1 MRRALFFVVVL
12 GLAGA
17 AVWYYRFGGSRA
29 GTASASP
36 AAPGPGGAPG
46 GGMPG
51 GGTGG
56 GRGRT
61 PMTVDTARAA
71 RHEVVDSIT
80 VVGNL
85 IAEQTVDVVPRVAGR
100 IEIVHVK
107 LGDRV
112 QRGQVLAKIEDR
124 ELREQIRQAEASL
137 EVNKSTVTARE
148 NDLKVQENIFER
160 FKQLAANGLTPKQ
173 QLEDAELRHNSARSQ
188 VDVAKS
194 QQQATQARLDEL
206 KITLGNTTVLSP
218 LEGFVSR
225 RLLDPGGFAGA
236 NTVIMTVVDIGTVR
250 LVANLVEKGFNKI
263 TAGVSA
269 DVEVDTFPGEQFKG
283 QVSRVAPVFDPAT
296 RTAAMEIEVPNP
308 GFRLKPG
315 SYARVRLTVERRA
328 DALTVPRNAVVDT
341 EGKRG
346 VFMVDAQ
353 TARFREVQTG
363 LADGDRVEVLNGL
376 NEGDRIVTVGAL
388 ALRDGDRI
396 VLAEAAGKGGGE
408 KGRGGRGGGKGGGE
422 SPNAGKQ

>member
-1 MRRALFFVVVL
+1 MRRFLFIAIVL
-12 GLAGA
+12 GLAGLS
-17 AVWYYRFGGSRA
+17 VWYYRFGGQRA

-36 AAPGPGGAPG
+36 AAPGPGGPGAGAPG
-46 GGMPG
+46 GGMP
-51 GGTGG
+51 

-61 PMTVDTARAA
+61 PMTVDTARAV
-71 RHEVVDSIT
+71 RHEVIDSIT

-100 IEIVHVK
+100 IENVHVK

-112 QRGQVLAKIEDR
+112 TRGQVLAKVEDR

-137 EVNKSTVTARE
+137 EVNRSTVTARE
-148 NDLKVQENIFER
+148 NDLKVQENVFER

-173 QLEDAELRHNSARSQ
+173 QLEDAELRYNSAQSQ
-188 VDVAKS
+188 VQVARS

-206 KITLGNTTVLSP
+206 KITLGNTTVVSP
-218 LEGFVSR
+218 LEGFVSKR
-225 RLLDPGGFAGA
+225 NLDPGGFAGA
-236 NTVIMTVVDIGTVR
+236 NTVMMTVVDISTVR

-269 DVEVDTFPGEQFKG
+269 DVEVDTFPGEKFKG

-308 GFRLKPG
+308 GYRLKPG
-315 SYARVRLTVERRA
+315 SYARVRLTVERRV

-346 VFMVDAQ
+346 VFLVDAQ

-363 LADGDRVEVLNGL
+363 LSDTDRVEITGGLNDGDRV
-376 NEGDRIVTVGAL
+376 VTVGAL

-408 KGRGGRGGGKGGGE
+408 SRGRGGRGGKGGGE
-422 SPNAGKQ
+422 PAGK

>member
-1 MRRALFFVVVL
+1 MRRILLVAIVL

-17 AVWYYRFGGSRA
+17 AVWYYRFGGNKA
-29 GTASASP
+29 GAASASP
-36 AAPGPGGAPG
+36 ATPGPGAGGAPG
-46 GGMPG
+46 GMA
-51 GGTGG
+51 GG

-61 PMTVDTARAA
+61 PMTVDTAQAS

-100 IEIVHVK
+100 IDIVHVK

-137 EVNKSTVTARE
+137 EVNRSTVSARE
-148 NDLKVQENIFER
+148 NDLKVQENVFER

-173 QLEDAELRHNSARSQ
+173 QLEDAELRFNSARSQ
-188 VDVAKS
+188 VDVARS

-206 KITLGNTTVLSP
+206 KITLGNTTVISP
-218 LEGFVSR
+218 LDGFVSR
-225 RLLDPGGFAGA
+225 RMLDPGGFAGA

-328 DALTVPRNAVVDT
+328 DALTVPRNALVDT

-346 VFMVDAQ
+346 VFLVDAQ

-363 LADGDRVEVLNGL
+363 LSDADRVEITRGLNDGDRV
-376 NEGDRIVTVGAL
+376 VTVGAL
-388 ALRDGDRI
+388 ALRDGDRV
-396 VLAEAAGKGGGE
+396 VLTDAANKGGG
-408 KGRGGRGGGKGGGE
+408 GRGGRGGKGGSE
-422 SPNAGKQ
+422 PGKDSAAK

>member
-1 MRRALFFVVVL
+1 ML
-12 GLAGA
+12 GLSGY
-17 AVWYYRFGGSRA
+17 AVWYYRFGGQGTA
-29 GTASASP
+29 TASAP
-36 AAPGPGGAPG
+36 APPPG
-46 GGMPG
+46 GGFG
-51 GGTGG
+51 GGPGMGMGG
-56 GRGRT
+56 GMGRGRT

-71 RHEVVDSIT
+71 RHEVVDYIT

-100 IEIVHVK
+100 IDTVMVK

-112 QRGQVLAKIEDR
+112 TRGQQIAKIEDR
-124 ELREQIRQAEASL
+124 ELREQIKQAEAAL
-137 EVNKSTVTARE
+137 EVTRSTVTLRE
-148 NDLKVQENIFER
+148 NDVKVQQNAYDR
-160 FKQLAANGLTPKQ
+160 VKALHAGGLTPKQ
-173 QLEDAELRHNSARSQ
+173 NLEDAEARFSSAQSQ
-188 VDVAKS
+188 VAVAKAQLQS
-194 QQQATQARLDEL
+194 TEARLDEL

-225 RLLDPGGFAGA
+225 RNLDPGGFAAA
-236 NTVIMTVVDIGTVR
+236 NTSIVTVVDISTVR

-263 TAGVSA
+263 AAGVSA

-315 SYARVRLTVERRA
+315 SYARVRLTLERRP

-346 VFMVDAQ
+346 VFLVDAQ
-353 TARFREVQTG
+353 IARFREVQIG
-363 LADGDRVEVLNGL
+363 LSDGERVEITDGL
-376 NEGDRIVTVGAL
+376 VEGDRIITVGVL

-396 VLAEAAGKGGGE
+396 VLAEAAGKDGG
-408 KGRGGRGGGKGGGE
+408 KGRGEGGGRRGGEPGKE
-422 SPNAGKQ
+422 AAGKN

>member
-1 MRRALFFVVVL
+1 MRRFLFIAIIL
-12 GLAGA
+12 GLAGLS
-17 AVWYYRFGGSRA
+17 VWYYRFGGQRA

-36 AAPGPGGAPG
+36 AAPGPGAPGGGAPG
-46 GGMPG
+46 GGM
-51 GGTGG
+51 T

-100 IEIVHVK
+100 IENVHVK

-112 QRGQVLAKIEDR
+112 TRGQVLAKIEDR
-124 ELREQIRQAEASL
+124 ELREQIRQAEAGL
-137 EVNKSTVTARE
+137 EVNRSTVTARE

-173 QLEDAELRHNSARSQ
+173 QLEDAELRYNSAQSQ
-188 VDVAKS
+188 VQVAKS
-194 QQQATQARLDEL
+194 QQQSTQARLDEL
-206 KITLGNTTVLSP
+206 KITLGNTTVISP
-218 LEGFVSR
+218 LEGFVSKR
-225 RLLDPGGFAGA
+225 NLDPGGFAGA

-346 VFMVDAQ
+346 VFLVDAQ

-363 LADGDRVEVLNGL
+363 LSDTERVEITSGLNDGDRV
-376 NEGDRIVTVGAL
+376 VTVGAL
-388 ALRDGDRI
+388 ALRDGDRV
-396 VLAEAAGKGGGE
+396 VLADTAGKGNAD
-408 KGRGGRGGGKGGGE
+408 GRGGRGGKGGGE
-422 SPNAGKQ
+422 PASK

>member
-1 MRRALFFVVVL
+1 MRKVLALVVIL
-12 GLAGA
+12 GLAGG
-17 AVWYYRFGGSRA
+17 AVWYYRYGGQRA
-29 GTASASP
+29 GTASA
-36 AAPGPGGAPG
+36 AAQPTPG
-46 GGMPG
+46 GGPG
-51 GGTGG
+51 GG

-85 IAEQTVDVVPRVAGR
+85 IAEQTVDVVTRVAGR
-100 IEIVHVK
+100 IDSVSVK

-112 QRGQVLAKIEDR
+112 TRGQQIVKIEDR
-124 ELREQIRQAEASL
+124 ELREQIRQQEAAL
-137 EVNKSTVTARE
+137 EVNKSTVIARQ
-148 NDLKVQENIFER
+148 NDLKVQENVFER
-160 FKQLAANGLTPKQ
+160 AKRLGDAGITPKQ
-173 QLEDAELRHNSARSQ
+173 QVEDAELRYNSAQSQ

-194 QQQATQARLDEL
+194 QQLATQARLDEL

-218 LEGFVSR
+218 LDGFVSR
-225 RLLDPGGFAGA
+225 RNLDPGGFAGA
-236 NTVIMTVVDIGTVR
+236 NTPIMTIVDISTVR

-269 DVEVDTFPGEQFKG
+269 VVEVDAFPGEQFRG
-283 QVSRVAPVFDPAT
+283 QVSRVAPVFDQAT

-315 SYARVRLTVERRA
+315 SYARVKLTVERRA

-346 VFMVDAQ
+346 VFLIDALI
-353 TARFREVQTG
+353 ARFREVQTG
-363 LADGDRVEVLNGL
+363 LSDGERVEITGGL
-376 NEGDRIVTVGAL
+376 NEGDRVITVGAL

-396 VLAEAAGKGGGE
+396 ALVDGAAKGDGRGRGGERGTKSPAAGKE
-408 KGRGGRGGGKGGGE
+408 R
-422 SPNAGKQ
+422 P

>member
-1 MRRALFFVVVL
+1 MRRILLIAIVL

-17 AVWYYRFGGSRA
+17 AVWYYRFGGNKA

-36 AAPGPGGAPG
+36 ATPGPGAGAPG
-46 GGMPG
+46 GGAPG
-51 GGTGG
+51 GG

-61 PMTVDTARAA
+61 PMTVDTAQAA
-71 RHEVVDSIT
+71 RHEVVDTLT

-100 IEIVHVK
+100 IDIVHVK

-124 ELREQIRQAEASL
+124 ELREQIRQAEAQL
-137 EVNKSTVTARE
+137 EVNRSTVSARE
-148 NDLKVQENIFER
+148 NDLKVQQNVFER
-160 FKQLAANGLTPKQ
+160 NKQLAANGLVPKQ
-173 QLEDAELRHNSARSQ
+173 QLEDAELRYNSASSQ

-194 QQQATQARLDEL
+194 QQQATHARLDEL
-206 KITLGNTTVLSP
+206 KITLGNTTVVSP
-218 LEGFVSR
+218 LEGFVSKR
-225 RLLDPGGFAGA
+225 NLDPGGFANA

-283 QVSRVAPVFDPAT
+283 KVSRVAPVFDPAT

-328 DALTVPRNAVVDT
+328 DALTVPRNALVDT

-346 VFMVDAQ
+346 VFLVDAQ

-363 LADGDRVEVLNGL
+363 LSDTDRVEITRGL
-376 NEGDRIVTVGAL
+376 NEGDRVVTVGAL
-388 ALRDGDRI
+388 ALRDGDRV
-396 VLAEAAGKGGGE
+396 VLTDAANKGGG
-408 KGRGGRGGGKGGGE
+408 GRGGRGGKGGNE
-422 SPNAGKQ
+422 PGKDSAAK

>member
-1 MRRALFFVVVL
+1 
-12 GLAGA
+12 
-17 AVWYYRFGGSRA
+17 
-29 GTASASP
+29 
-36 AAPGPGGAPG
+36 
-46 GGMPG
+46 MPG
-51 GGTGG
+51 GG

-61 PMTVDTARAA
+61 PMTVDTAQAS
-71 RHEVVDSIT
+71 RHELVDSIT

-100 IEIVHVK
+100 IDIVHVK

-112 QRGQVLAKIEDR
+112 TRGQVLAKIEDR

-137 EVNKSTVTARE
+137 EINRSTVNARE
-148 NDLKVQENIFER
+148 NDLKVMENVLER

-173 QLEDAELRHNSARSQ
+173 QLEDAELRANSAKSQ

-206 KITLGNTTVLSP
+206 KITLGNTTVISP
-218 LEGFVSR
+218 LDGFVSR

-250 LVANLVEKGFNKI
+250 LVANLIEKGFNKI

-269 DVEVDTFPGEQFKG
+269 DVEVDAFPGEQFKG

-346 VFMVDAQ
+346 VFLVDAQ

-363 LADGDRVEVLNGL
+363 LSDAERVEITRGLNDGDRV
-376 NEGDRIVTVGAL
+376 VTVGAL
-388 ALRDGDRI
+388 ALRDGDR
-396 VLAEAAGKGGGE
+396 VLLADGASKGGDGR
-408 KGRGGRGGGKGGGE
+408 GRGGRGGGKGE
-422 SPNAGKQ
+422 PGKDSAK

>member
-396 VLAEAAGKGGGE
+396 VLAEAAGRGGGE

>member
-1 MRRALFFVVVL
+1 
-12 GLAGA
+12 
-17 AVWYYRFGGSRA
+17 
-29 GTASASP
+29 
-36 AAPGPGGAPG
+36 
-46 GGMPG
+46 
-51 GGTGG
+51 
-56 GRGRT
+56 
-61 PMTVDTARAA
+61 MTVDTARAA

-396 VLAEAAGKGGGE
+396 VLAEAAGRGGGE